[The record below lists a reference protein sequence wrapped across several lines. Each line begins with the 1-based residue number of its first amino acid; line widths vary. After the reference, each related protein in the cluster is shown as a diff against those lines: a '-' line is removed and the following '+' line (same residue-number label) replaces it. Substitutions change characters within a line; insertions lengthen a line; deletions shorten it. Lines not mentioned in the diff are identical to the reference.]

1 MLMHQ
6 TDAFGEPDRGMDSVE
21 KIAAGLLAFSIAAM
35 NGRPLLLSSGI
46 ACLFVTFVLGV
57 NHLRRRGLTLE
68 FPAGAGPIIAIWL
81 VWLFAATLSLI
92 ANPEMETLSAWFW
105 SFLVPTGVLLTV
117 LGLRPSRGDA
127 VLILCCLA
135 AGWLVRYAYSGW
147 VFYQSW
153 GVLNLTDILFAHF
166 NLERMIPY
174 AEATY
179 GNTSR
184 TAAIIV
190 PALVAT
196 SLAMILTTV
205 SWRIRLL
212 LGATI
217 LALVL
222 NALITGSRGQMLIVF
237 MTLALAG
244 LKSSRRGGVAIIALA
259 VVALGYFISNLD
271 FDTLGRFSMV
281 LSTDRF
287 ADESIRGRWDSI
299 DEGIQLMLHHPFGV
313 GPGLSYKYSLYTVAH
328 QFHVYQGSELGVLG
342 FLATASLFVVIG
354 YKFVVAR
361 LAGSGNLGFIFKA
374 AAFAWCAFA
383 TIANSPLGTGPNI
396 PWAALFALLVA
407 MGEIMPSN
415 PVTPRAPPEA
425 DHHPA

>member
-6 TDAFGEPDRGMDSVE
+6 TGVSGEPYRGMDSIE
-21 KIAAGLLAFSIAAM
+21 RIAAGVMAFSIAAM
-35 NGRPLLLSSGI
+35 NGRPLILSSGI
-46 ACLFVTFVLGV
+46 ACLLVIFVLGV
-57 NHLRRRGLTLE
+57 NQLRRRGLTLE
-68 FPAGAGPIIAIWL
+68 FPAGAGPILAIWFI
-81 VWLFAATLSLI
+81 WFFAATLSLI
-92 ANPEMETLSAWFW
+92 ASPEAETLSAWFW
-105 SFLVPTGVLLTV
+105 SFLVPTGVLVTMM
-117 LGLRPSRGDA
+117 GLRPSRSDA
-127 VLILCCLA
+127 ILILSCLA
-135 AGWLVRYAYSGW
+135 AGWLVRYAYAGW

-153 GVLNLTDILFAHF
+153 GVLNLTDLLFAHF

-174 AEATY
+174 ADVTY

-190 PALVAT
+190 PALVVT
-196 SLAMILTTV
+196 SLALIIASL
-205 SWRIRLL
+205 SWRLRLL
-212 LGATI
+212 LGAAI
-217 LALVL
+217 LALAV
-222 NALITGSRGQMLIVF
+222 NALITGSRGQMLIIF

-259 VVALGYFISNLD
+259 VVALGYFISHLD

-342 FLATASLFVVIG
+342 FIATASLFAVIG
-354 YKFVVAR
+354 YKFVVVR
-361 LAGSGNLGFIFKA
+361 LSGSDNLGFIFKA
-374 AAFAWCAFA
+374 AAFSWCAFA

-396 PWAALFALLVA
+396 PWAGLFALLVA
-407 MGEIMPSN
+407 MGEITPST
-415 PVTPRAPPEA
+415 PATPRLPLAA
-425 DHHPA
+425 YRDPA